1 MFELAGAYLGA
12 RTGCGRRSPHNLDP
26 STCGQSVLLP
36 PLLIPVIEGIVQGH
50 LTLACINQLYMYL
63 PFD

>member
-1 MFELAGAYLGA
+1 MQGQAVADGLH
-12 RTGCGRRSPHNLDP
+12 HNLDP

-50 LTLACINQLYMYL
+50 LTLACINQLYMY
-63 PFD
+63 